1 MAKFNEKR
9 PTTKTVNRAGGQ
21 AYKSSPE
28 LELVGILLTSFVK
41 DKFYESA
48 GGELQRLAGII
59 QSVNK
64 KFAAQSAIYARHEF
78 GMRSITHALASEL
91 APYISGQAWAD
102 DFYNSIV
109 RRPDDIT
116 EIISYHL
123 GRGEKLSSAMKKG
136 LANAFNKFD
145 GYQLAKYKGEGNKV
159 KLVDALNMIHPR
171 PKDDGQDAIFKKL
184 TEGTLKS
191 KDTWE
196 ARISASKGDKQE
208 KKKAWQE
215 LLESDRLGY
224 FALLRNLRNIL
235 KDAPGSVDLACE
247 KLTDAKR
254 IEKSLVMPFR
264 FLTAMK
270 TLERENLDGIRKVFS
285 ALNKA
290 LDKSVDNVP
299 IFEGKTLIALD
310 VSGSMTS
317 GLSDKLRPAEIAAV
331 FAMALYKTNDSDFL
345 TFDRG
350 AEYQMINPDD
360 ALTTMVNR
368 INFRGGGTNIHSIFY
383 RANKAYD
390 RIVILTDNQGWMG
403 YGTPA
408 KALNDYRKNYDADPI
423 IYDFDFESYGDM
435 QFPESNVYCIQG
447 YSDKVFDIM
456 KLLETDRK
464 ALINEIKK
472 IEL

>member
-9 PTTKTVNRAGGQ
+9 PSTKTVNRAGGE

-41 DKFYESA
+41 NKFYETSKEEIERVKSVI
-48 GGELQRLAGII
+48 GN
-59 QSVNK
+59 VNK
-64 KFAAQSAIYARHEF
+64 KFAAQAAVYARNEF
-78 GMRSITHALASEL
+78 GMRSITHVLASEL
-91 APYISGQAWAD
+91 ARHIGGQPWAD
-102 DFYNSIV
+102 DFFNAIV

-116 EIISYHL
+116 EIISYHTAK
-123 GRGEKLSSAMKKG
+123 GDKVSSAMKKG
-136 LANAFNKFD
+136 LGAAFNKFD
-145 GYQLAKYKGEGNKV
+145 EYQLAKYRGEGNKV
-159 KLVDALNMIHPR
+159 KLVDALNIVHPK
-171 PKDDGQDAIFKKL
+171 PKDESQNELFKKL

-196 ARISASKGDKQE
+196 SKITATKGDKQE
-208 KKKAWQE
+208 KSQAWHD
-215 LLESDRLGY
+215 LLSRDRLGY

-235 KDAPGSVDLACE
+235 KDSPKSVDMACE
-247 KLTDAKR
+247 KLIDKDR
-254 IEKSLVMPFR
+254 IKKSLVMPFR

-270 TLERENLDGIRKVFS
+270 TLEKENMDGIRKVFA

-299 IFEGKTLIALD
+299 VFEGKTLIALD

-317 GLSDKLRPAEIAAV
+317 GIPDKLRPAEIAAV

-345 TFDRG
+345 TFDRD

-360 ALTTMVNR
+360 ALTTMVSR
-368 INFRGGGTNIHSIFY
+368 IDFRGGGTNLHSVFE

-390 RIVILTDNQGWMG
+390 RIVILTDNQGWIG
-403 YGTPA
+403 YHTPV
-408 KALNDYRKNYDADPI
+408 KTINRYREEQSANPI

-435 QFPESNVYCIQG
+435 QFPESNVFCIQG

-456 KLLETDRK
+456 KLLESDRK

-472 IEL
+472 IKL